1 MVNPRWRRPQVAHV
15 VEAGW
20 GFNPTPFDKSMA
32 VLRFM
37 HTQLKLLS
45 FKSML
50 VCIKFFKKFFGLVVF
65 MQCLAAHSQA
75 LDVTAYVWSLSVG
88 NNFEIFKMLKM
99 CKVKDLK
106 KVHF

>member
-1 MVNPRWRRPQVAHV
+1 
-15 VEAGW
+15 
-20 GFNPTPFDKSMA
+20 
-32 VLRFM
+32 
-37 HTQLKLLS
+37 
-45 FKSML
+45 
-50 VCIKFFKKFFGLVVF
+50 

>member
-1 MVNPRWRRPQVAHV
+1 MLNPRWPRPQVAHV

-45 FKSML
+45 CKSML
-50 VCIKFFKKFFGLVVF
+50 VCI
-65 MQCLAAHSQA
+65 
-75 LDVTAYVWSLSVG
+75 
-88 NNFEIFKMLKM
+88 NN
-99 CKVKDLK
+99 LK
-106 KVHF
+106 KKKILG